1 MVWMNHTR
9 IKENVNQTASDI
21 CWHAFD
27 SAYLSST
34 KIIAGVLQ
42 KLYYIIFAEKYLL
55 TKFFFI
61 WAKIKIYMLAL
72 AFIIDS
78 TCILYDVIF

>member
-1 MVWMNHTR
+1 MNHTR

-61 WAKIKIYMLAL
+61 
-72 AFIIDS
+72 
-78 TCILYDVIF
+78 